1 MIQKYKILFF
11 LSFFISLS
19 SFAFVPDLGLVVRRQ
34 AQILKLNPVPFSF
47 EGTIEIDGEKAKYT
61 STWYGV
67 NSGSIVKFQ
76 KIPSSWSSSGV
87 NEILLHRSPTQCL
100 LFINKVSYSCL
111 KYRFWNDFEVG
122 GSVER
127 INQNLTALGVPSADL
142 SLKSVNSKDYLL
154 DPSSAAPNTNTKASK
169 MKPFLRSLQGT
180 FTAVLDYSLGGSTFS
195 FDTNTFSPL
204 YAKIP
209 MDGGSAWELFG
220 NPNFKVEKEE
230 SRNNL
235 IINSRIEVRDST
247 KLIGVDKREE
257 LKRMAKAEMPSLA
270 TKGSVSDSALDKFSD
285 KGKSFLK
292 ILFLTH

>member
-87 NEILLHRSPTQCL
+87 NEILLHRGPHQCL

-111 KYRFWNDFEVG
+111 KHRFWSDFEVS
-122 GSVER
+122 GSVDR
-127 INQNLTALGVPSADL
+127 IIQTLTSLGVPSGDL
-142 SLKSVNSKDYLL
+142 SLKSVNSSDY
-154 DPSSAAPNTNTKASK
+154 SIEAPNANVKPSK

-180 FTAVLDYSLGGSTFS
+180 FTAVLDYSVGGSTFS
-195 FDTNTFSPL
+195 FDTNTFAPL
-204 YAKIP
+204 YLKTP
-209 MDGGSAWELFG
+209 MEGGSVWELFG

-235 IINSRIEVRDST
+235 IINSRIEVREGS
-247 KLIGVDKREE
+247 KLMGFDKREE
-257 LKRMAKAEMPSLA
+257 LKRIAKAEMPSLA
-270 TKGSVSDSALDKFSD
+270 TNGSVTDSALDKFSD

>member
-61 STWYGV
+61 STWYGL

-87 NEILLHRSPTQCL
+87 NEIVLHRSPSQCL
-100 LFINKVSYSCL
+100 LFINKISYSCL
-111 KYRFWNDFEVG
+111 KHRFWNDFEVG

-154 DPSSAAPNTNTKASK
+154 DPSAAAQNSNIKASK
-169 MKPFLRSLQGT
+169 MKPFLSSLQGT
-180 FTAVLDYSLGGSTFS
+180 FTAVLDYSVGGSTFS
-195 FDTNTFSPL
+195 FDTNTFAPL

-257 LKRMAKAEMPSLA
+257 LKRMAKAEMPLLA

>member
-19 SFAFVPDLGLVVRRQ
+19 AFSFVPELGLVVRRQ

-100 LFINKVSYSCL
+100 LFVNKISYSCL
-111 KYRFWNDFEVG
+111 KHRFWNDFEVG

-127 INQNLTALGVPSADL
+127 INQNLTALGVSSADL
-142 SLKSVNSKDYLL
+142 SLKAVNSKDYLL
-154 DPSSAAPNTNTKASK
+154 DPSAAASNTNTKISK
-169 MKPFLRSLQGT
+169 MKPFLRSLQGI
-180 FTAVLDYSLGGSTFS
+180 FTAVLDYSVGGSTFS
-195 FDTNTFSPL
+195 FDTNTFAPL

-209 MDGGSAWELFG
+209 MENGSSWELFG

-257 LKRMAKAEMPSLA
+257 LKRMPKAEMPSLA